1 MDRRG
6 PRYDFGGVDTNGS
19 LDTAG
24 PTFTVSGIDDYTGYD
39 DYSGVNQ
46 VVKDVE
52 NDKDTTAATN
62 GSMENGGGE
71 LVERLEALDLQ
82 ASNLEDLQLAGVV
95 TRKACAIVLRDY
107 NSDEDDSDE
116 DEEDGR
122 LISEKY
128 YHDNGNPKFYKT
140 FQKLYSRGEPWDR
153 VVEEKHFDVDGVCRM
168 DVHFALGQ
176 PYLYRK
182 HYYPNQRLKSESV
195 FWVEDE
201 KSLKCR
207 KIGWW
212 RTYYD
217 TGNVKSEIQY
227 NDKGVRI
234 GFAKRYGH
242 DGTIEWVRDYTK
254 DYEDKLWSFNDR
266 KGKLVFSEVDAAQ
279 MLGFEGIP
287 KTMSEVNSRYRQLCA
302 PLHPDKKPEP
312 ESTEQFI
319 RLSRARDVLKEYF
332 EKKGE
337 Y

>member
-182 HYYPNQRLKSESV
+182 HYYPNQRLNPRFSTMTRGLES
-195 FWVEDE
+195 DLQ
-201 KSLKCR
+201 S
-207 KIGWW
+207 
-212 RTYYD
+212 
-217 TGNVKSEIQY
+217 
-227 NDKGVRI
+227 
-234 GFAKRYGH
+234 AM
-242 DGTIEWVRDYTK
+242 
-254 DYEDKLWSFNDR
+254 
-266 KGKLVFSEVDAAQ
+266 A
-279 MLGFEGIP
+279 
-287 KTMSEVNSRYRQLCA
+287 TMVPSN
-302 PLHPDKKPEP
+302 
-312 ESTEQFI
+312 
-319 RLSRARDVLKEYF
+319 
-332 EKKGE
+332 G
-337 Y
+337 